1 MRYDSLCEAQQIL
14 CRYTARIVVW
24 NTTDTGGNM
33 ENLKLGDIVEYKV
46 ENKPYIL
53 AHRGSRLYSIIHI
66 GTSNRFVAF
75 STSIGAHI
83 QSIESSSIPACEYK
97 LLKEIGDF
105 LKRVRFDIIDSK
117 NPSSSIYQNDLTKIN
132 ASNIACMLNASVS
145 VALSFSKQCF
155 LEELYNLLEV
165 VYIDNV
171 TIHVYMLKNPYV
183 RF

>member
-1 MRYDSLCEAQQIL
+1 MK
-14 CRYTARIVVW
+14 
-24 NTTDTGGNM
+24 
-33 ENLKLGDIVEYKV
+33 NLKLGDIVEYKV
-46 ENKPYIL
+46 ENEPYIL
-53 AHRGSRLYSIIHI
+53 AYRGSHLYSIIQLDVL
-66 GTSNRFVAF
+66 GRFIAF
-75 STSIGAHI
+75 SVPIGAQI
-83 QSIESSSIPACEYK
+83 QLIESSSMPVCEYK

-105 LKRVRFDIIDSK
+105 LKRVRFDIID
-117 NPSSSIYQNDLTKIN
+117 NEEPYSSVYQNDLTKIR

-145 VALSFSKQCF
+145 VSPSFSKQRF

>member
-1 MRYDSLCEAQQIL
+1 M
-14 CRYTARIVVW
+14 W
-24 NTTDTGGNM
+24 NTTDKGDNM
-33 ENLKLGDIVEYKV
+33 KNLKLGDIVEYKV
-46 ENKPYIL
+46 ENKLYIL
-53 AHRGSRLYSIIHI
+53 AYRGSHLYSIIQLDVL
-66 GTSNRFVAF
+66 GRFIAF
-75 STSIGAHI
+75 SVPIGAQI
-83 QSIESSSIPACEYK
+83 QLIESSSMPVCKYK

-105 LKRVRFDIIDSK
+105 LKRVRFDIID
-117 NPSSSIYQNDLTKIN
+117 NEEPYSSVYQNDLTKIR

-145 VALSFSKQCF
+145 VSLSFSKQRF